1 MSLKKMA
8 IFLMVPVFSLSMVFN
23 QSAYAESYFGGSIG
37 IALPSDIDDIK
48 LSSGAATGTI
58 TDLDAD
64 NSFAYGFKMGH
75 YFKSMPWFGVEINFQ
90 QSDPDMD
97 QQNATATGT
106 LGIFTAAATGQG
118 KIDVNHLTTI
128 GFLAMFRP
136 VEKKIF
142 NLEPY
147 LGLGIGVNM
156 ISLGEATAFSAAG
169 VKSGAVNLGSDT
181 DVGFLLS
188 AGLNYE
194 ITDHI
199 KAYGE
204 YKYTQSNF
212 DSTTGGVKYD
222 FDVEN
227 SSLMF
232 GAAYNF

>member
-1 MSLKKMA
+1 MSFKKLA
-8 IFLMVPVFSLSMVFN
+8 VFLLVPVFSLGMIFN
-23 QSAYAESYFGGSIG
+23 QSAHAESYFGGSIG
-37 IALPSDIDDIK
+37 IALPSDVDDIK

-64 NSFAYGFKMGH
+64 NSFTYGFKVGH
-75 YFKSMPWFGVEINFQ
+75 YFKSIPWLGVEINFQ
-90 QSDPDMD
+90 QSDPDVD

-106 LGIFTAAATGQG
+106 LGTFTAAATGQG
-118 KIDVNHLTTI
+118 RIDVNHLTTI
-128 GFLAMFRP
+128 GFLAMLRP
-136 VEKKIF
+136 VENKIF

-147 LGLGIGVNM
+147 LGLGLGVN
-156 ISLGEATAFSAAG
+156 IVSLGEGTAYSAAG
-169 VKSGAVNLGSDT
+169 VKSGAENLGSDT

-212 DSTTGGVKYD
+212 ESTTGGVKYEY
-222 FDVEN
+222 DVDG
-227 SSLMF
+227 STLML